1 MDPFAPKED
10 QFLPGMTPHLHRK
23 RTIRALPDALRHL
36 IIKYAFDF
44 AIGGENWI
52 EWDVKK
58 RAMCCDARESR
69 HGVVGCGRS
78 WNQASDPTSPCHPF
92 RGFEWSLG
100 WD

>member
-10 QFLPGMTPHLHRK
+10 QFLPGTTPHLHRK

-44 AIGGENWI
+44 AIGGENRI

-58 RAMCCDARESR
+58 RAMC
-69 HGVVGCGRS
+69 VG
-78 WNQASDPTSPCHPF
+78 
-92 RGFEWSLG
+92 E
-100 WD
+100 